1 MVKERISD
9 TRSKLQEAEYFFNQM
24 NDNLDNPKYF
34 KFNLSALASTSRSVT
49 FVMQSEYKI
58 KENSE
63 EPSWKWYK
71 ENVIE
76 ALDNEEIPKFF
87 KDLRNMLVKENKSPS
102 DVLTVVTKTLIVKYD
117 IIGPAP
123 ENEEEMK
130 KRNSERGSATAE
142 ALTIYHEPKNQE
154 RIKKY
159 VWYFPDNTKR
169 TNENRRYVVKSCDH
183 YLQRLSVLV
192 NDCEKKFGRA

>member
-1 MVKERISD
+1 
-9 TRSKLQEAEYFFNQM
+9 
-24 NDNLDNPKYF
+24 
-34 KFNLSALASTSRSVT
+34 
-49 FVMQSEYKI
+49 
-58 KENSE
+58 
-63 EPSWKWYK
+63 
-71 ENVIE
+71 VID

-117 IIGPAP
+117 IIGTAP
-123 ENEEEMK
+123 ENEEEIK
-130 KRNSERGSATAE
+130 KRNSERGSATTE

-169 TNENRRYVVKSCDH
+169 TNENRRYVVKSCEH
-183 YLQRLSVLV
+183 YLQRLSGLV